1 MSRTRSAALAALISA
16 PLLLAGGTAQ
26 AADTAPGDVVSEA
39 AVTSP
44 SIIPSHAW
52 HITYASTSAKDAS
65 NVVSGTVIVP
75 DAGYDGTR
83 PIAAY
88 SPGTQ
93 GWGDQCAPSAEMASR
108 TFDEQFAVDNL
119 LRKGWAVVVTDYPGL
134 GTPGDESYSVGI
146 SEGHAVLDS
155 VRAAERLPAA
165 GLSPDA
171 KVGIEGYSQGGG
183 AAAWAAQQ
191 HGSYAP
197 ELDVRGVAA
206 GGTPADLKA
215 VAKNINGT
223 AFFAFLGGAAIG
235 FNAEYPEVDLPG
247 WLTDAGKKAMAKLD
261 GMCQSQALATYAGK
275 RIEDYTVGGVN
286 PIDDP
291 VWTKALDANKL
302 GGTAP
307 DVPVLQYHGLAD
319 EIIPWRVEADLHTA
333 WCAAGA
339 TTRLAA
345 YPGEHVTTQVE
356 AQTGVVNWLSDR
368 FAGKPAATDC

>member
-1 MSRTRSAALAALISA
+1 MPRTRSAVLAALISA

-26 AADTAPGDVVSEA
+26 AADTAPGDVVSEV
-39 AVTSP
+39 AVSSP
-44 SIIPSHAW
+44 STVPSHAW
-52 HITYASTSAKDAS
+52 HITYASTSAKDAP

-75 DAGYDGTR
+75 DADYDGTR

-93 GWGDQCAPSAEMASR
+93 GWGDQCAPSAEMASGS
-108 TFDEQFAVDNL
+108 FDEQFAVDNL
-119 LRKGWAVVVTDYPGL
+119 LRQGWAVVVTDYPGL
-134 GTPGDESYSVGI
+134 GTPGDESYSVGV
-146 SEGHAVLDS
+146 SEGHALLDS

-171 KVGIEGYSQGGG
+171 KVGVEGYSQGGG
-183 AAAWAAQQ
+183 AAGWAAQQ
-191 HGSYAP
+191 HASYAP

-215 VAKNINGT
+215 VARNINGT

-235 FNAEYPEVDLPG
+235 FNAEYPEVNLPG
-247 WLTDAGKKAMAKLD
+247 WLTDTGKKAMAKLD
-261 GMCQSQALATYAGK
+261 GMCQGPALATYAGR

-291 VWTKALDANKL
+291 VWTKVLDANKL
-302 GGTAP
+302 GAVAP
-307 DVPVLQYHGLAD
+307 DMPVLQYHGLAD
-319 EIIPWRVEADLHTA
+319 EIIPWRVESDLHKQ
-333 WCAAGA
+333 WCAEGA

-356 AQTGVVNWLSDR
+356 AQLGVVHWLADR
-368 FAGKPAATDC
+368 FAGKAAADDC